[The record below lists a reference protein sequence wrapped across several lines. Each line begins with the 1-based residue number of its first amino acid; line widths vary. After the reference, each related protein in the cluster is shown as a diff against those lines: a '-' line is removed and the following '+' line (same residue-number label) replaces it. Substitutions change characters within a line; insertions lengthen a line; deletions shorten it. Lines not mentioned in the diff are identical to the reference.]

1 MRGLHMARH
10 IRIAVSVA
18 VAVAAVVATGMVTVG
33 GVALASPLAVPST
46 AAVAQER
53 WDHTAELQEFRTS
66 DNQGTFYTLNEE
78 EAERAESVHGFRRT
92 GEAAGIRLFTKKV
105 PGAIPVHRLKR
116 VDVPFHTY
124 IVSSNKDEIRDLTSE
139 AQPGLKFKDEGVL
152 GYVLVEPREDTMSLY
167 RYAKGTVWRL
177 ARDNRVDLLAAGYKK
192 STGTIG
198 FVPKG

>member
-1 MRGLHMARH
+1 MALR
-10 IRIAVSVA
+10 IRIATS
-18 VAVAAVVATGMVTVG
+18 VAVAAVVAAGMATAG
-33 GVALASPLAVPST
+33 GVAVAAPAPAAASSP
-46 AAVAQER
+46 AAAAQER
-53 WDHTAELQEFRTS
+53 WDDTAELQEFRTA
-66 DNQGTFYTLNEE
+66 DNQGTFYTANEE
-78 EAERAESVHGFRRT
+78 EAERAESVHGFRAT

-105 PGAIPVHRLKR
+105 PGAIEVHRLKR
-116 VDVPFHTY
+116 VNVPFQSY

-152 GYVLVEPREDTMSLY
+152 GYVLAEPRDGTMSLY
-167 RYAKGTVWRL
+167 RYAKGKVWRI